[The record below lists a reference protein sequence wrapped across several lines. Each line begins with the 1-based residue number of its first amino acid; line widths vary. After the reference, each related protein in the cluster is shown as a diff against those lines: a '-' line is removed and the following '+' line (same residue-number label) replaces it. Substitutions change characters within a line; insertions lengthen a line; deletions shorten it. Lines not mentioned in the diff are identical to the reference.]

1 MSSISSTSLNT
12 SIDQDPCNKLL
23 LWTQYGPTCWFN
35 TVLTVLFHSQYSR
48 DMILKLSKDWK
59 DKSTMQKLAEH
70 IVKYKY
76 IQSDS
81 FERDRLFYY
90 KVRPENILDYL
101 HTKYPEYVKK
111 NAGKS
116 GGDPNRIL
124 NKIYEILNIKC
135 LSFEICNDYL
145 YYNIY
150 NHYKFDF
157 DDSYPIVEK
166 NINLINKLENTHKNP
181 EVILLKTD
189 NLINKY
195 YLYENFK
202 HYNLEDKIDPT
213 NISQL
218 KSLKDTI
225 EYNGNKYILD
235 SIILINHN
243 KADTAHAIAG
253 ITCNKNKYVYN
264 GWTNNTNDPAL
275 KTTDNKHTNIPNIY
289 KKYFENINIKTT
301 DKKTTDKKT
310 TDKKTTD
317 KKKTN
322 IQEYYKKV
330 AKQIPCDLIKFDWY
344 KNKND
349 FCIKNCNLPE
359 FNGEKLCFNFG
370 KGICTYIYI
379 REDLY
384 VKDKDIELDTQK
396 FVKFIIPK
404 DFRPKYNTL
413 PEKYNNTNILTNYD
427 NIYDIIEELMENS
440 DKYNYK
446 IIFIINYLKKYI
458 NQINN
463 YINQIKNSSKSEL
476 ISSIIYFKYTVI
488 LFYIIYYDSNF
499 FEIDYNIENFE
510 SFFNDFLI
518 TLKITLKKEYESD
531 STILYYKIKKD
542 IKTILENIKYN
553 EDEDDDLYNKLFY
566 YLHLYYKNIE
576 NEYITKLGLIDIY
589 TKYIDDEIIINY
601 LFDLKK
607 LIYKGNIDKSKYS
620 INMLN
625 DNISLELETFTEI
638 QNIQEAGSVNDI
650 NILKEFIRRII
661 Y

>member
-1 MSSISSTSLNT
+1 MSSTSSDTYNDYNINT
-12 SIDQDPCNKLL
+12 SIIIQQIKSTDQDPCNKLL
-23 LWTQYGPTCWFN
+23 LWSQYGPTCWFN
-35 TVLTVLFHSQYSR
+35 SVLTVLFHSQYSR

-59 DKSTMQKLAEH
+59 DKTTMQKLAEH

-116 GGDPNRIL
+116 GSDPNQIL
-124 NKIYEILNIKC
+124 NKMYEILNIKC

-150 NHYKFDF
+150 NHYKFVY
-157 DDSYPIVEK
+157 YPIVEEQS
-166 NINLINKLENTHKNP
+166 NLINKLNNTHKNP

-189 NLINKY
+189 NLIDKY
-195 YLYENFK
+195 YLTEDFK
-202 HYNLEDKIDPT
+202 HYNLEDKVNST

-243 KADTAHAIAG
+243 KAVTDHAIAG
-253 ITCNKNKYVYN
+253 ITCNKKKYVYN

-275 KTTDNKHTNIPNIY
+275 KTTD
-289 KKYFENINIKTT
+289 
-301 DKKTTDKKT
+301 KKTTDI
-310 TDKKTTD
+310 
-317 KKKTN
+317 KKTN

-330 AKQIPCDLIKFDWY
+330 SKQIPCDLIKFDWY

-349 FCIKNCNLPE
+349 FCIKDCNLPE
-359 FNGEKLCFNFG
+359 FTNERLCFNFG
-370 KGICTYIYI
+370 KGIRTYIYI
-379 REDLY
+379 REDLCL
-384 VKDKDIELDTQK
+384 KDKDIESDTQK

-404 DFRPKYNTL
+404 DFRSKYNTL
-413 PEKYNNTNILTNYD
+413 PEQYNNTNILTNYD

-488 LFYIIYYDSNF
+488 LFYIIYYDKNY
-499 FEIDYNIENFE
+499 FEIDYDYDIEDFKKFK

-518 TLKITLKKEYESD
+518 TLKITFKKEYESD
-531 STILYYKIKKD
+531 STILYDKIKKD

-553 EDEDDDLYNKLFY
+553 KDEDDDLYNKLFY

-576 NEYITKLGLIDIY
+576 DKYIKKLGLLNIY

-601 LFDLKK
+601 LFYLRHK
-607 LIYKGNIDKSKYS
+607 LLENDDIEKTKNS
-620 INMLN
+620 IEMLN
-625 DNISLELETFTEI
+625 KDINLELETFTEI